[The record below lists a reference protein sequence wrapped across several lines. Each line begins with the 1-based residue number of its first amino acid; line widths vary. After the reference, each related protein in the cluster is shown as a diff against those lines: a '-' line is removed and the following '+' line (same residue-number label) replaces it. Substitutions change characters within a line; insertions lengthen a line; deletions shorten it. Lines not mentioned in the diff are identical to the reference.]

1 MIASLNGIHAQSL
14 TGHVIDKD
22 NNGIAFANVVL
33 LKGNS
38 FIKGVV
44 TNEHGDFIIEQTAIV
59 QDGDSIRIS
68 MIGYENFTSSIP
80 LSGNFGTIILKE
92 SSVMLNEVI
101 VKSNLPKTRISDNGM
116 ITSVTNS
123 ILSTAGTA
131 NDVLSKIPL
140 VNGSDGKYTVFGRGE
155 AVIYINGKVIS
166 NPSELDQLSSS
177 DIKSVEVISNPG
189 SSYSADIN
197 AVIKIRTI
205 PLQGDGFSTSVF
217 NSTRIAHYAI
227 STDNLSLKYR
237 KGNLE
242 IFANGYFYGGKRKF
256 RDASAMIT
264 YGNKTFQ
271 QDFNAHTIVSSAI
284 GFGKIGFNYQSGN
297 NHSFGAYYEG
307 GASSSKPKGSIDS
320 YTTIDIQPYESF
332 NQYHSG
338 AELMRP
344 SHEANIYYN
353 GTVGNLSIDFNGD
366 FIQTNKHKDDIQ
378 HEMSHKNDDRK
389 IISDA
394 FNKNQLLAEKLVIS
408 YPLWN
413 GTLELGEEYTNSS
426 ISYLTYYSG
435 ADISDGDTQVKEN
448 NFAGFTQ
455 ISQKFGNLNIG
466 LGLRFEYGN
475 YKYYNGLNHN
485 KDISR
490 TYRNLYPSFT
500 LSSQVNNVNLS
511 FNITSRSRRPSYR
524 QLDETVQYVNR
535 YTYQA
540 GNSSLSTIK
549 TYTAQIMAQWRY
561 LFAQALYTYEKN
573 SIFYTTRR
581 YNDDPLIKLIVF
593 ENIPRYQNFQ
603 LAIGAQPK
611 CGCWSPAATIG
622 IFCNIFT
629 ETFLDKE
636 KKFNSP
642 YFFLN
647 WDNAISLPYEWVFDI
662 DLMAR
667 SSGYRQNSYLKAA
680 GYLNLGIRKSFF
692 DNKFTVGLTANDI
705 FNTNNSRMIT
715 YNGDIKV
722 ITNNYQES
730 RNIVLTFRYNFNTSR
745 SKYKGTGAGI
755 NEKNRL

>member
-14 TGHVIDKD
+14 TGRVIDKD
-22 NNGIAFANVVL
+22 KNGIPFANVVL
-33 LKGNS
+33 LKDCS

-44 TNEHGDFIIEQTAIV
+44 TNEHGDFLIEQTSILP
-59 QDGDSIRIS
+59 DSIRIS
-68 MIGYENFTSSIP
+68 MIGYEILTLPIP
-80 LSGNFGTIILKE
+80 LSRNFDTIILKE
-92 SSVMLNEVI
+92 SSVMLNEVV
-101 VKSNLPKTRISDNGM
+101 VKSFLPKTRISGNSM
-116 ITSVTNS
+116 ITSVANS
-123 ILSTAGTA
+123 IMSTAGTA

-155 AVIYINGKVIS
+155 AIIYINGKVVS

-189 SSYSADIN
+189 TSYSADIN

-205 PLQGDGFSTSVF
+205 PPKGDGFSTSVY

-237 KGNLE
+237 KDNLE

-256 RDASAMIT
+256 RDASAIIT
-264 YGNKTFQ
+264 YGNEIFQ
-271 QDFNAHTIVSSAI
+271 QDFNANTIVSSAI
-284 GFGKIGFNYQSGN
+284 GFGKIGFNYQLGE

-307 GASSSKPKGSIDS
+307 GYSKSKPKGSIDS
-320 YTTIDIQPYESF
+320 YTTLDRKPYESF

-338 AELMRP
+338 SELTQP
-344 SHEANIYYN
+344 SHEANMYYN
-353 GTVGNLSIDFNGD
+353 GTIGNLSIDFNGD
-366 FIQTNKHKDDIQ
+366 FIQINKHKDDTQ
-378 HEMSHKNDDRK
+378 HEINHKNDDRE
-389 IISDA
+389 IILDA
-394 FNKNQLLAEKLVIS
+394 FNKNRLLAEKLVIS

-413 GTLELGEEYTNSS
+413 GKLELGEEYTNSS
-426 ISYLTYYSG
+426 ISYLTSYIG
-435 ADISDGDTQVKEN
+435 TDISDGDTQVKEN

-455 ISQKFGNLNIG
+455 ITQKFGNLNIG
-466 LGLRFEYGN
+466 LGVRFEYGN
-475 YKYYNGLNHN
+475 YKYYDGMNHN
-485 KDISR
+485 KDINR
-490 TYRNLYPSFT
+490 TYRNLYPSFS

-540 GNSSLSTIK
+540 GNSSLSPVR

-561 LFAQALYTYEKN
+561 LFAQALYAYEKN

-593 ENIPRYQNFQ
+593 DNIPSYQNFQ

-611 CGCWSPAATIG
+611 FGCWSPAATLG

-636 KKFNSP
+636 KKFNSVP
-642 YFFLN
+642 
-647 WDNAISLPYEWVFDI
+647 
-662 DLMAR
+662 
-667 SSGYRQNSYLKAA
+667 
-680 GYLNLGIRKSFF
+680 
-692 DNKFTVGLTANDI
+692 
-705 FNTNNSRMIT
+705 
-715 YNGDIKV
+715 
-722 ITNNYQES
+722 
-730 RNIVLTFRYNFNTSR
+730 
-745 SKYKGTGAGI
+745 
-755 NEKNRL
+755 